1 MSLAEL
7 RRVLKSEKVVYG
19 SSQTIRDLKK
29 NKIKKIFLSS
39 DCMDRM
45 KSDIRYYSKFNKV
58 EIVELK
64 QPSDELALICKKG
77 YPVTVISY

>member
-19 SSQTIRDLKK
+19 SSQTIRNLKK
-29 NKIKKIFLSS
+29 NKVKKIFLSS
-39 DCMDRM
+39 DCMGRI
-45 KSDIRYYSKFNKV
+45 KSDLRYYCKFNKV
-58 EIVELK
+58 EIVDLK
-64 QPSDELALICKKG
+64 QPSEELSLICKKG

>member
-7 RRVLKSEKVVYG
+7 RKILKSEKVIYG
-19 SSQTIRDLKK
+19 SSQTIRSLKK
-29 NKIKKIFLSS
+29 NKVKKIFLSS
-39 DCMDRM
+39 DCMNRI
-45 KSDIRYYSKFNKV
+45 KSDIRYYSRFNKV

-64 QPSDELALICKKG
+64 QPSEELSLICKKG